1 MPAEPVIE
9 AAGVSKRYGDVQA
22 LDGVSVVVDAP
33 ATGLLGA
40 NGAGKSTLMKSLL
53 GLVRPDAGTIRV
65 LGIDAGHGSRELRV
79 RLGYMPEHDCLP
91 TGMTAHDMVVHLAEM
106 RGLSRRDATLRA
118 SEVLFQVGLEEER
131 ARLIG
136 TYSTGMKQRAKL
148 AQALVHDPDL
158 VVLDEPTNGLDP
170 AGRVEMISLVRRLSR
185 DLGIKVLLSSHVL
198 EDVERTCDAVV
209 VLRAG
214 QVVAADRIEGMARSE
229 EGTVEVRVA
238 GDAGSP
244 RRPADG
250 RRRRSGR
257 APVRRGAR
265 DGRRRRHAGRGPR
278 RGGRRGRRPAR
289 ADECNALDQIVDRFS
304 EGLAPPE
311 PGTVGAGNRRLERTQ
326 AKLAT
331 EIEIMKAENNAL
343 RGAELFWVARD
354 MVDVSMDAAS
364 TLPEWTP
371 ALVTPS
377 PSGLLCWAKP
387 AGTVPYGPK
396 PASTTDVP
404 WDAVFWW
411 TRPDKML
418 QLVPSSRFRRHGGR

>member
-1 MPAEPVIE
+1 VPAEPVIE

-40 NGAGKSTLMKSLL
+40 NGAGKSTFMKSLL

-185 DLGIKVLLSSHVL
+185 DLGIRVLLSSHVL

-214 QVVAADRIEGMARSE
+214 QVVASDRIEGLARSE

-238 GDAGSP
+238 GDAAALVARLTAVGVTAALLP
-244 RRPADG
+244 
-250 RRRRSGR
+250 SG
-257 APVRRGAR
+257 AVR
-265 DGRRRRHAGRGPR
+265 
-278 RGGRRGRRPAR
+278 
-289 ADECNALDQIVDRFS
+289 V
-304 EGLAPPE
+304 
-311 PGTVGAGNRRLERTQ
+311 TGAGD
-326 AKLAT
+326 AT
-331 EIEIMKAENNAL
+331 LDAV
-343 RGAELFWVARD
+343 R
-354 MVDVSMDAAS
+354 DAAVDADVG
-364 TLPEWTP
+364 LR
-371 ALVTPS
+371 ALVT
-377 PSGLLCWAKP
+377 G
-387 AGTVPYGPK
+387 GP
-396 PASTTDVP
+396 TFE
-404 WDAVFWW
+404 DAILEA
-411 TRPDKML
+411 ME
-418 QLVPSSRFRRHGGR
+418 G

>member
-1 MPAEPVIE
+1 VPAEPVIE

-40 NGAGKSTLMKSLL
+40 NGAGKSTFMKSLL

-170 AGRVEMISLVRRLSR
+170 AGRVEMITLVRRLSR
-185 DLGIKVLLSSHVL
+185 DLGIQVLLSSHVL
-198 EDVERTCDAVV
+198 EDVERTCDAVI

-229 EGTVEVRVA
+229 EGTIEVRVA
-238 GDAGSP
+238 GDAEALVARLTSVGVTATLLP
-244 RRPADG
+244 
-250 RRRRSGR
+250 SG
-257 APVRRGAR
+257 AVR
-265 DGRRRRHAGRGPR
+265 
-278 RGGRRGRRPAR
+278 
-289 ADECNALDQIVDRFS
+289 V
-304 EGLAPPE
+304 
-311 PGTVGAGNRRLERTQ
+311 TGAGD
-326 AKLAT
+326 AT
-331 EIEIMKAENNAL
+331 LDAV
-343 RGAELFWVARD
+343 R
-354 MVDVSMDAAS
+354 DAAVDAGVG
-364 TLPEWTP
+364 LR
-371 ALVTPS
+371 ALVT
-377 PSGLLCWAKP
+377 G
-387 AGTVPYGPK
+387 GP
-396 PASTTDVP
+396 TFE
-404 WDAVFWW
+404 DAVLEA
-411 TRPDKML
+411 ME
-418 QLVPSSRFRRHGGR
+418 G

>member
-131 ARLIG
+131 SRLIG

-214 QVVAADRIEGMARSE
+214 QVVASDRIEGMARSE

-238 GDAGSP
+238 GDAEALVARLTAAGVTATLLP
-244 RRPADG
+244 
-250 RRRRSGR
+250 SG
-257 APVRRGAR
+257 AVR
-265 DGRRRRHAGRGPR
+265 
-278 RGGRRGRRPAR
+278 
-289 ADECNALDQIVDRFS
+289 V
-304 EGLAPPE
+304 
-311 PGTVGAGNRRLERTQ
+311 TGAGD
-326 AKLAT
+326 AT
-331 EIEIMKAENNAL
+331 LDAV
-343 RGAELFWVARD
+343 R
-354 MVDVSMDAAS
+354 DAAVDAGVG
-364 TLPEWTP
+364 LR
-371 ALVTPS
+371 ALVT
-377 PSGLLCWAKP
+377 G
-387 AGTVPYGPK
+387 GP
-396 PASTTDVP
+396 TFE
-404 WDAVFWW
+404 DAVLEA
-411 TRPDKML
+411 ME
-418 QLVPSSRFRRHGGR
+418 G